1 MLDVDE
7 SEPLVVMMTRSP
19 SEVGPVSGLETFSS
33 FGWMLKDQEVRMG
46 WEVLPVEMTL
56 WVSSSVWIELFCPC
70 FPSRSPSLEAV
81 VGPGLFIV
89 GVLVLR
95 GPGTVGEVS
104 TLGLGVV
111 SVLGLGVVGGTGLKG
126 SGVGSFFPLKIVPL
140 LGFRILR
147 LDGHCWRPQ
156 RALLLGFL
164 VMSQGSSW
172 FLAHVTLRIRT
183 PPPQETEH
191 WEREM
196 AVSPVGKTCWF
207 SC

>member
-1 MLDVDE
+1 M
-7 SEPLVVMMTRSP
+7 SEPLVVVMTRSP
-19 SEVGPVSGLETFSS
+19 SEVGPVLGLETFSS

-56 WVSSSVWIELFCPC
+56 WVSSSVCIELFCPC
-70 FPSRSPSLEAV
+70 FPSRSPPLEAM
-81 VGPGLFIV
+81 VGSGMLIV
-89 GVLVLR
+89 RVLVLR
-95 GPGTVGEVS
+95 GPGTVGVVS
-104 TLGLGVV
+104 TPGLGVV
-111 SVLGLGVVGGTGLKG
+111 SVLGLGVVGGTGFKG
-126 SGVGSFFPLKIVPL
+126 SGVSRFFPLKIVPL